1 MNTLSTILIFGIAG
15 SVLISAV
22 LLGMIAVNP
31 RLMLQDY
38 PKDVQAAVPPKTR
51 EEKRQTLYWS
61 LPFWLLLLGF
71 PTATA
76 LSAQAT
82 HAGFLEIFV
91 SAFGVMFVFNLV
103 DWLIL
108 DWLVFCTITPR
119 FAVLPGTEGMAGYK
133 NYAMHFRGFVIG
145 TALSVVIGLL
155 IAAIVA
161 FVYR

>member
-1 MNTLSTILIFGIAG
+1 MNTLSIILIYGIAG

-61 LPFWLLLLGF
+61 LPIWLLLLGF
-71 PTATA
+71 PTAAA
-76 LSAQAT
+76 LSAKAA
-82 HAGFLEIFV
+82 HAGFLEIFL
-91 SAFGVMFVFNLV
+91 SAFGVIFVFNLV

-133 NYAMHFRGFVIG
+133 NYAMHFKGFLIG
-145 TALSVVIGLL
+145 TALSVGTGLI
-155 IAAIVA
+155 IAAIIA
-161 FVYR
+161 FV